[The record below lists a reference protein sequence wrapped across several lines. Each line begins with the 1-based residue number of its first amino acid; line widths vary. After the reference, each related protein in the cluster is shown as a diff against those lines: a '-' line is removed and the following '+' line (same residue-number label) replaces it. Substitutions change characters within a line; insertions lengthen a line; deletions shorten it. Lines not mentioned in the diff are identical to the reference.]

1 MLIASRNFLF
11 TLLLPFIT
19 SPALAQLRPLD
30 PTDFRALDGE
40 KFRAQVGSGVYFSQ
54 YASLA
59 GSRGRLIEL
68 GDVRASIRSGR
79 VVVEVAGTLQRFF
92 TEQALIG
99 EPAEGVLASSPD
111 GKRRDAGDYR
121 VQTVVRLTNDTAAT
135 AAILRFGT
143 RLPTTDNRV
152 GLERDQ
158 TDFFATVGAARSF
171 GPLYVMAETGVSIN
185 GTRLSEYEQSDVMI
199 YAVTFERR
207 WPAVIAF
214 LSAVG
219 QDDFHS
225 GSVRGNEDLGEMRI
239 GLRTGGTRWLQAAF
253 VRGYHAS
260 SPRSGVVIGA
270 GVSFGN

>member
-1 MLIASRNFLF
+1 MHIASRHFLF
-11 TLLLPFIT
+11 TLLLFVT
-19 SPALAQLRPLD
+19 TPALAQLRPLD
-30 PTDFRALDGE
+30 QTDFRALNGE
-40 KFRAQVGSGVYFSQ
+40 QFRAQIGTGVYFSQ

-79 VVVEVAGTLQRFF
+79 VVVEVAGTVQRFF
-92 TEQALIG
+92 TEETLIG
-99 EPAEGVLASSPD
+99 EPAEGVIASSPE

-158 TDFFATVGAARSF
+158 TDFFATIGAARSL
-171 GPLYVMAETGVSIN
+171 GPVYVMAEAGLSIN

-207 WPAVIAF
+207 WPALIAF
-214 LSAVG
+214 VSAVG
-219 QDDFHS
+219 QDDFHT
-225 GSVRGNEDLGEMRI
+225 GSVRGNEDLGELRA
-239 GLRTGGTRWLQAAF
+239 GLRTGQTRWLQVAF

-260 SPRSGVVIGA
+260 SPRSGFFIGA